1 MHHTGYEENHS
12 YGTKTREWQMDTVIL
27 MQKNGDNQI
36 DFNKKNLRQEPALPK
51 IDVTSRKSRFGLVTV

>member
-1 MHHTGYEENHS
+1 
-12 YGTKTREWQMDTVIL
+12 MDTVIL

-36 DFNKKNLRQEPALPK
+36 DLNKKNLRQEPALPK